1 MGVLSNTYG
10 CSTHEWMFLD
20 YATGIYSTYVL
31 SMYIQETPMDRAN
44 ESNVA
49 TKEV

>member
-10 CSTHEWMFLD
+10 CSTHEWAFLD

-31 SMYIQETPMDRAN
+31 STFKKLLWIALTRA
-44 ESNVA
+44 NVA